1 MQKIVFGP
9 IFSRRFGL
17 SLGVD
22 LSPAFKQCNFDCL
35 YCELGKAKTS
45 QQMYEVVSLEDVLNE
60 IQKGLKQH
68 PKIDVLSITAS
79 GEPTLYPFLL
89 ELSCALR
96 ELVGNQCKT
105 LILSNGSRFGD
116 KKVKEALKHFDIV
129 KFSLDCVSEKC
140 FKKLDRP
147 HKNLILSEIL
157 MGIEEFAKEF
167 CGELVAE
174 VLILK
179 NINDCLEEMTK
190 IAEFL
195 KKIGVSRVD
204 LGSIDRPPA
213 YKVEGVT
220 QNVLEQL
227 SEAFGG
233 LCVSIPQR
241 KEIYSLPMQKL
252 NHKEELLEILARRP
266 IAENEFPMLFS
277 EDSLVYAKEL
287 LNEEKICVKTV
298 ANMKFFALKS

>member
-22 LSPAFKQCNFDCL
+22 LSPALKQCNFDCL
-35 YCELGKAKTS
+35 YCELGRAKTS
-45 QQMYEVVSLEDVLNE
+45 QKMQEIVSLEDVLYE
-60 IQKGLKQH
+60 IQQGLKQH
-68 PKIDVLSITAS
+68 PQIDVLSITAN

-89 ELSCALR
+89 ELSCALG

-116 KKVKEALKHFDIV
+116 QKVKEALKHFDIV

-147 HKNLILSEIL
+147 HKNLFIDEVLL
-157 MGIEEFAKEF
+157 GIEEFAKEF
-167 CGELVAE
+167 DGELVAE
-174 VLILK
+174 VLVLK
-179 NINDCLEEMTK
+179 DINDSLEEMMK

-195 KKIGVSRVD
+195 RKIGVSRVD
-204 LGSIDRPPA
+204 LGSVDRPPA
-213 YKVEGVT
+213 YKVEGVD
-220 QNVLEQL
+220 QSVLEQL
-227 SEAFGG
+227 CGAFNG
-233 LCVSIPQR
+233 LYVSIPQR
-241 KEIYSLPMQKL
+241 KEVHSLPVKKL
-252 NHKEELLEILARRP
+252 KHKEELLEILARRP
-266 IAENEFPMLFS
+266 IAENELPMLFS
-277 EDSLVYAKEL
+277 KESFVYIEEL
-287 LNEEKICVKTV
+287 LHEERISIKTV

>member
-22 LSPAFKQCNFDCL
+22 LSPALKQCNFDCL
-35 YCELGKAKTS
+35 YCELGRAKTS
-45 QQMYEVVSLEDVLNE
+45 QKMQEIVSLEDVLYE
-60 IQKGLKQH
+60 IQQGLKQH
-68 PKIDVLSITAS
+68 PQIDVLSITAN

-89 ELSCALR
+89 ELSCALG

-116 KKVKEALKHFDIV
+116 QKVKEALKHFDIV

-147 HKNLILSEIL
+147 HKNLFIDEIL
-157 MGIEEFAKEF
+157 LGIEEFAKDF
-167 CGELVAE
+167 DGELVAE
-174 VLILK
+174 VLVLK
-179 NINDCLEEMTK
+179 DINDSLEEMMK

-195 KKIGVSRVD
+195 RKIGVSRID

-213 YKVEGVT
+213 YKVEGVD
-220 QNVLEQL
+220 QSVLEQL
-227 SEAFGG
+227 CGAFNG

-241 KEIYSLPMQKL
+241 REVHSLPVKKL
-252 NHKEELLEILARRP
+252 KHKEELLEILARRP

-277 EDSLVYAKEL
+277 KESFVYIEEL
-287 LNEEKICVKTV
+287 LHEGRISIKTV